1 MSSVQAFQFLPGW
14 LCVPKHFH
22 LPQSCPLAPGCRQY
36 YCYHYHHHHLLSL
49 LLLLLLLLLLQATA
63 GRTSTQLKCW
73 PGGTWLSCTA
83 TSASF
88 SNPTKLQALCSTCT
102 PAFLLFRWASILRF
116 ANAAHCLC
124 VERHIFQSHV
134 AYSAIWSC
142 YQHTGQTI
150 CYIAI
155 HCIGKD
161 VRSSLQPS
169 LLVCLLRVHCMDL
182 YDYSHSL
189 CLLIVCSIKW

>member
-1 MSSVQAFQFLPGW
+1 MALCAQAFPFAPVLSSSSGLPPILLFSLSSSSFIIIIIIIIITVIIIAGDSW
-14 LCVPKHFH
+14 KDFNTAQVLTRRNMVVMYGNK
-22 LPQSCPLAPGCRQY
+22 RQ
-36 YCYHYHHHHLLSL
+36 LF
-49 LLLLLLLLLLQATA
+49 QPN
-63 GRTSTQLKCW
+63 KI
-73 PGGTWLSCTA
+73 
-83 TSASF
+83 AS
-88 SNPTKLQALCSTCT
+88 LCSTCT

-189 CLLIVCSIKW
+189 CLLIVCSIK